1 MRRKVTIQ
9 SIADFTGLSKFAV
22 SRGLSG
28 KSGVSVQTR
37 EVILRAAGQL
47 GYFKDSQPAPAASAP
62 IELMD
67 IDARKWSGTI
77 LVLFPNV
84 RYQNTDSLYWG
95 PIFNG
100 ISVRLNQKGI
110 NILTLTEPNNDSMF
124 SLLNPEAIMGIITV
138 GSISTSVLL
147 DIKRLGIPVM
157 MVDHFDPS
165 FHCDSIFT
173 DNLSSMREIMNS
185 VIAKG
190 YRRFQFLGNI
200 RDAQSFY
207 ERFLGFRS
215 ALEDHDIEL
224 KQIPSLMGPEIE
236 NFHDTFKDA
245 VSEHGLPEVFVCAND
260 IFALFALDSLKLMG
274 MAAQGNLVFTG
285 FDNTHPQIP
294 FAATVNVNKELLG
307 KRAVDQILW
316 RILNPSTSYEKT
328 LIQAEVI
335 IRN

>member
-28 KSGVSVQTR
+28 KSGVSPQTR
-37 EVILRAAGQL
+37 DLILRAAGQL
-47 GYFKDSQPAPAASAP
+47 GYFKDTQAASAAN
-62 IELMD
+62 ELMD
-67 IDARKWSGTI
+67 IEAHNWSGTI

-84 RYQNTDSLYWG
+84 RYQNTESLYWG

-100 ISVRLNQKGI
+100 ISIRLNQKGI
-110 NILTLTEPNNDSMF
+110 NILTLTEPANDSMF

-138 GSISTSVLL
+138 GSISTPVLL
-147 DIKRLGIPVM
+147 DIKRLGIPAV

-173 DNLSSMREIMNS
+173 DNLSSMREIMNA

-190 YRRFQFLGNI
+190 YKSYQFLGNI

-207 ERFLGFRS
+207 ERYLGFRS
-215 ALEDHDIEL
+215 ALEDHNIEL

-236 NFHDTFKDA
+236 NFHDTFKT
-245 VSEHGLPEVFVCAND
+245 VVLEQGLPEVFVCAND
-260 IFALFALDSLKLMG
+260 ILALFAIDTLKHMG
-274 MAAQGNLVFTG
+274 MAIPDNLVFTG

-294 FAATVNVNKELLG
+294 FAVTVNVDKELLG
-307 KRAVDQILW
+307 KRAVDQMLW
-316 RILNPSTSYEKT
+316 RILNPGTSYEKT

>member
-22 SRGLSG
+22 SRGLAG
-28 KSGVSVQTR
+28 KSGVSPQTR

-47 GYFKDSQPAPAASAP
+47 GYFKDSQTAPAST
-62 IELMD
+62 ELMD
-67 IDARKWSGTI
+67 TEARSWSGTI

-100 ISVRLNQKGI
+100 ISTRLNQKGI
-110 NILTLTEPNNDSMF
+110 NILTLTEPTDDSMF

-147 DIKRLGIPVM
+147 DIKRLGIPVV
-157 MVDHFDPS
+157 MVDHYDPN

-173 DNLSSMREIMNS
+173 DNLSSMREIMNF
-185 VIAKG
+185 VITKG
-190 YRRFQFLGNI
+190 YKSYQFLGNI

-207 ERFLGFRS
+207 ERFLGYRS
-215 ALEDHDIEL
+215 ALEDNDIEL

-236 NFHDTFKDA
+236 NFHDTFKA
-245 VSEHGLPEVFVCAND
+245 AIEEHGLPEVFVCAND
-260 IFALFALDSLKLMG
+260 IFASFALETLKNIG
-274 MAAQGNLVFTG
+274 MYIPDTLVFTG

-294 FAATVNVNKELLG
+294 FLATVNVDKELLG
-307 KRAVDQILW
+307 KRAVDQMLW
-316 RILNPSTSYEKT
+316 RILNATTSYEKT
-328 LIQAEVI
+328 LIQAEI
-335 IRN
+335 IFRN

>member
-22 SRGLSG
+22 SRGLAG
-28 KSGVSVQTR
+28 KSGVSAQTR
-37 EVILRAAGQL
+37 ELILRAAGQL
-47 GYFKDSQPAPAASAP
+47 GYFKDSHVAHVSN
-62 IELMD
+62 ELMD
-67 IDARKWSGTI
+67 TDSRSWSGTI

-100 ISVRLNQKGI
+100 ISSRLNQKGI
-110 NILTLTEPNNDSMF
+110 NILTLTEPTNDSMF

-138 GSISTSVLL
+138 GTISTPVLL
-147 DIKRLGIPVM
+147 DIKRLGIPVV
-157 MVDHFDPS
+157 MVDHYDPC

-173 DNLSSMREIMNS
+173 DNLSTMREIMTS
-185 VIAKG
+185 VISKG
-190 YRRFQFLGNI
+190 YKSYQFLGNI

-215 ALEDHDIEL
+215 ALEDNDIEL
-224 KQIPSLMGPEIE
+224 NQIPALMGPEIE
-236 NFHDTFKDA
+236 TFHETFQAA
-245 VSEHGLPEVFVCAND
+245 VEEHGLPEVFVCAND
-260 IFALFALDSLKLMG
+260 IFALFALETMRNIG
-274 MAAQGNLVFTG
+274 MSVPENLVFTG

-294 FAATVNVNKELLG
+294 FLATVNVDKELLG
-307 KRAVDQILW
+307 KRAVDQMLW
-316 RILNPSTSYEKT
+316 RILNPNTSYEKT
-328 LIQAEVI
+328 LIQAEII

>member
-9 SIADFTGLSKFAV
+9 SIADYTGLSKFAV
-22 SRGLSG
+22 SRGLAG
-28 KSGVSVQTR
+28 KSGVSPQTR

-47 GYFKDSQPAPAASAP
+47 GYFKDSQAAPVSA
-62 IELMD
+62 ELMD
-67 IDARKWSGTI
+67 TESHSWSGTI

-100 ISVRLNQKGI
+100 ISTRLNQKGI
-110 NILTLTEPNNDSMF
+110 NILTLTEPTDDSMF

-147 DIKRLGIPVM
+147 DIKRLGIPVV
-157 MVDHFDPS
+157 MVDHYDPN

-173 DNLSSMREIMNS
+173 DNLSSMREIMNH
-185 VIAKG
+185 VITKG
-190 YRRFQFLGNI
+190 YKSYQFLGNI

-215 ALEDHDIEL
+215 ALEDNDIEL
-224 KQIPSLMGPEIE
+224 KQIPALMGPEIE
-236 NFHDTFKDA
+236 TFHETFKA
-245 VSEHGLPEVFVCAND
+245 AIEEHGLPEVFVCAND
-260 IFALFALDSLKLMG
+260 IFASFALDTLKNIG
-274 MAAQGNLVFTG
+274 MYIPETLVFTG

-294 FAATVNVNKELLG
+294 FLATVNVDKELLG
-307 KRAVDQILW
+307 KRAVDQMLW
-316 RILNPSTSYEKT
+316 RILNATTSYEKT
-328 LIQAEVI
+328 LIQAEI
-335 IRN
+335 IFRN

>member
-9 SIADFTGLSKFAV
+9 SIADYTGLSKFAV

-28 KSGVSVQTR
+28 KSGVSPQTR

-47 GYFKDSQPAPAASAP
+47 GYFKDSQMAPAST
-62 IELMD
+62 EL
-67 IDARKWSGTI
+67 IDTESRSWSGTV

-100 ISVRLNQKGI
+100 ISTRLNQKGI
-110 NILTLTEPNNDSMF
+110 NILTLTEPNDDSMF

-138 GSISTSVLL
+138 GTISTSVLL
-147 DIKRLGIPVM
+147 DIKRLGIPVV
-157 MVDHFDPS
+157 MVDHYDQN

-185 VIAKG
+185 LITKG
-190 YRRFQFLGNI
+190 YKSYQFLGNI
-200 RDAQSFY
+200 RDAHSFY

-215 ALEDHDIEL
+215 ALEDNDIEL
-224 KQIPSLMGPEIE
+224 KQVPSLIGPEIE
-236 NFHDTFKDA
+236 NFHETFKA
-245 VSEHGLPEVFVCAND
+245 AIEEHGLPEVFVCAND
-260 IFALFALDSLKLMG
+260 IFAYFALDTLRKMG
-274 MAAQGNLVFTG
+274 MYIPETLVFTG

-294 FAATVNVNKELLG
+294 FLATVNVDKELLG
-307 KRAVDQILW
+307 KRAVDQMLW
-316 RILNPSTSYEKT
+316 RILNATTSYEKT
-328 LIQAEVI
+328 LIQAEI
-335 IRN
+335 IFST